1 MKFTRKMKAL
11 LLTLSSAALFI
22 TGCSL
27 LENGGSGS
35 ITFRID
41 GNTAEKIALAS
52 RSQAASASRAIT
64 GEEMGG
70 GAFTLRLS

>member
-27 LENGGSGS
+27 LENGGVGS

-41 GNTAEKIALAS
+41 GNTAEKIAHESQS
-52 RSQAASASRAIT
+52 RAASASRAIT

-70 GAFTLRLS
+70 EPLL

>member
-11 LLTLSSAALFI
+11 LLTLSSAVLFI

-27 LENGGSGS
+27 LENGGAGR

-41 GNTAEKIALAS
+41 GETAEKIALAS

-70 GAFTLRLS
+70 EPLL